1 MILSIDDRLEL
12 NIECITQLCG
22 INVQMK
28 NYIIRNIV
36 KYFSNT
42 KYAEYED
49 KDDCVIKID
58 NEVVGRN
65 YYTTYYIA
73 NINDLIS
80 NIQMSKNSIMKKYAD
95 YVNSKYDNQLI
106 YEDIVAGY
114 EKIFAK
120 INSNMKESGISL
132 MLDFM
137 EEKITDVAQLA
148 ITRTPE
154 LGYIEKMSNYDL
166 CVEYIKIMNAYYKD
180 NPDKIL
186 LVLENI
192 DHYLNIEQYFS
203 LMRQLEIMTL
213 ELDINIIV
221 TTSIRG
227 YVYINEKNITGI
239 NVINDEVF
247 SMPMIE
253 ELQNFF
259 EDNYPCNY
267 NINEKDMIY
276 NITQIIHDIGID
288 GYSPRG
294 KEYVF
299 LKLLDESIGVHMGKC
314 NAKNNMEKAFLEE
327 QIMI

>member
-22 INVQMK
+22 INVQKK
-28 NYIIRNIV
+28 NYIIQNIV

-58 NEVVGRN
+58 NEVVGRK

-80 NIQMSKNSIMKKYAD
+80 NIQISKNSIMKKYVD

-120 INSNMKESGISL
+120 INNNMKESGIGL

-148 ITRTPE
+148 ITRTLE

-166 CVEYIKIMNAYYKD
+166 YVEYIKIMKAYYKD

-227 YVYINEKNITGI
+227 FAYINEKNITGI

-253 ELQNFF
+253 ELQKFF
-259 EDNYPCNY
+259 EENYPCNY

-288 GYSPRG
+288 GYSQLG

-314 NAKNNMEKAFLEE
+314 DVKNNMEKAFLEE
-327 QIMI
+327 

>member
-1 MILSIDDRLEL
+1 M
-12 NIECITQLCG
+12 
-22 INVQMK
+22 
-28 NYIIRNIV
+28 
-36 KYFSNT
+36 
-42 KYAEYED
+42 
-49 KDDCVIKID
+49 
-58 NEVVGRN
+58 
-65 YYTTYYIA
+65 
-73 NINDLIS
+73 
-80 NIQMSKNSIMKKYAD
+80 
-95 YVNSKYDNQLI
+95 
-106 YEDIVAGY
+106 
-114 EKIFAK
+114 
-120 INSNMKESGISL
+120 
-132 MLDFM
+132 
-137 EEKITDVAQLA
+137 
-148 ITRTPE
+148 
-154 LGYIEKMSNYDL
+154 
-166 CVEYIKIMNAYYKD
+166 CVEYIKIMKAYYKD

-203 LMRQLEIMTL
+203 LMSQLEIMTL

-227 YVYINEKNITGI
+227 YVYINGKNITGI
-239 NVINDEVF
+239 NVINDEFF

-253 ELQNFF
+253 ELQKFF

-314 NAKNNMEKAFLEE
+314 NAKNNIENAFLEE
-327 QIMI
+327 

>member
-22 INVQMK
+22 INVQKK
-28 NYIIRNIV
+28 NYIIQNIV

-58 NEVVGRN
+58 NEVVGRK

-80 NIQMSKNSIMKKYAD
+80 NIQISKNSIMKKYVD

-120 INSNMKESGISL
+120 INNNMKESGIGL

-148 ITRTPE
+148 ITRTLE

-166 CVEYIKIMNAYYKD
+166 YVEYIKIMKAYYKD

-227 YVYINEKNITGI
+227 FAYINKKNITGI

-253 ELQNFF
+253 ELQKFF
-259 EDNYPCNY
+259 EENYPCNY

-288 GYSPRG
+288 GYTQLG

-314 NAKNNMEKAFLEE
+314 DVKNNMEKAFLEE
-327 QIMI
+327 

>member
-1 MILSIDDRLEL
+1 M
-12 NIECITQLCG
+12 
-22 INVQMK
+22 
-28 NYIIRNIV
+28 
-36 KYFSNT
+36 
-42 KYAEYED
+42 
-49 KDDCVIKID
+49 
-58 NEVVGRN
+58 
-65 YYTTYYIA
+65 
-73 NINDLIS
+73 
-80 NIQMSKNSIMKKYAD
+80 
-95 YVNSKYDNQLI
+95 
-106 YEDIVAGY
+106 AGY

-120 INSNMKESGISL
+120 INSNMKESGIGL

-148 ITRTPE
+148 ITRTLE

-166 CVEYIKIMNAYYKD
+166 YMKYIKIMKAYYKD

-192 DHYLNIEQYFS
+192 DHYLNIEQYIS

-221 TTSIRG
+221 TTSIRE
-227 YVYINEKNITGI
+227 YVYINKKILQGLMLSTMRFFYAYDRGITKI
-239 NVINDEVF
+239 
-247 SMPMIE
+247 
-253 ELQNFF
+253 F

-288 GYSPRG
+288 GYSPHG

-314 NAKNNMEKAFLEE
+314 NAKNNIENAFLEE
-327 QIMI
+327 

>member
-22 INVQMK
+22 INVQKK
-28 NYIIRNIV
+28 NYIIQNIV

-58 NEVVGRN
+58 NEVVGRK

-80 NIQMSKNSIMKKYAD
+80 NIQISKNSIMKKYVD

-120 INSNMKESGISL
+120 INNNMKESGIGL

-148 ITRTPE
+148 ITRTLE
-154 LGYIEKMSNYDL
+154 LGYIEKMSNYDVY
-166 CVEYIKIMNAYYKD
+166 VEYIKIMKAYYKD

-227 YVYINEKNITGI
+227 FAYINEKNITGI

-253 ELQNFF
+253 ELQKFF
-259 EDNYPCNY
+259 EENYPCNY

-288 GYSPRG
+288 GYSQLG

-314 NAKNNMEKAFLEE
+314 DVKNNMEKAFLEE
-327 QIMI
+327 

>member
-22 INVQMK
+22 INVQKK
-28 NYIIRNIV
+28 NYIIQNIV

-58 NEVVGRN
+58 NEVVGRK

-80 NIQMSKNSIMKKYAD
+80 NIQISKNSIMKKYVD

-120 INSNMKESGISL
+120 INNNMKESGIGL

-148 ITRTPE
+148 ITRTLE

-166 CVEYIKIMNAYYKD
+166 YVEYIKIMKAYYKD

-227 YVYINEKNITGI
+227 FAYINEKNITGI

-253 ELQNFF
+253 ELQKFF
-259 EDNYPCNY
+259 EENYPCNY

-288 GYSPRG
+288 GYSQLG

-299 LKLLDESIGVHMGKC
+299 LKLLDESIDVHMGKC
-314 NAKNNMEKAFLEE
+314 DVKNNMEKAFLEE
-327 QIMI
+327 

>member
-22 INVQMK
+22 INVQKK
-28 NYIIRNIV
+28 NYIIQNIV

-58 NEVVGRN
+58 NEVVGRK

-80 NIQMSKNSIMKKYAD
+80 NIQISKNSIMKKYVD

-120 INSNMKESGISL
+120 INNNMKESGIGL

-148 ITRTPE
+148 ITRTLE

-166 CVEYIKIMNAYYKD
+166 YVEYIKIMKAYYKD

-227 YVYINEKNITGI
+227 FAYINEKNITGI

-253 ELQNFF
+253 ELQKFF
-259 EDNYPCNY
+259 EENYPCNY

-288 GYSPRG
+288 GYSQLG
-294 KEYVF
+294 KEYLF

-314 NAKNNMEKAFLEE
+314 DVKNNMEKAFLEE
-327 QIMI
+327 

>member
-22 INVQMK
+22 INVQKK
-28 NYIIRNIV
+28 NYIILNIV

-42 KYAEYED
+42 KYAEYDD

-58 NEVVGRN
+58 NEVVGRK

-80 NIQMSKNSIMKKYAD
+80 NIQISKNSIMKKYVD

-120 INSNMKESGISL
+120 INNNMKESGIGL

-148 ITRTPE
+148 ITRTLE

-166 CVEYIKIMNAYYKD
+166 YVEYIKIMKAYYKD

-227 YVYINEKNITGI
+227 FAYINEKNITGI

-253 ELQNFF
+253 ELQKFF
-259 EDNYPCNY
+259 EENYPCNY

-288 GYSPRG
+288 GYSQLG

-314 NAKNNMEKAFLEE
+314 DVKNNMEKAFLEE
-327 QIMI
+327 

>member
-1 MILSIDDRLEL
+1 
-12 NIECITQLCG
+12 
-22 INVQMK
+22 
-28 NYIIRNIV
+28 
-36 KYFSNT
+36 
-42 KYAEYED
+42 
-49 KDDCVIKID
+49 
-58 NEVVGRN
+58 
-65 YYTTYYIA
+65 
-73 NINDLIS
+73 
-80 NIQMSKNSIMKKYAD
+80 MKKHVD
-95 YVNSKYDNQLI
+95 YINSKYDNQLI

-120 INSNMKESGISL
+120 INSNMKESGIGL
-132 MLDFM
+132 MLDFT
-137 EEKITDVAQLA
+137 EEKITDIAQLGV
-148 ITRTPE
+148 IRTLE

-166 CVEYIKIMNAYYKD
+166 YVEYIKIMKAYYKG

-192 DHYLNIEQYFS
+192 DHYLNVEQYFS

-227 YVYINEKNITGI
+227 FVYINEKNITGI

-253 ELQNFF
+253 ELQKFF

-267 NINEKDMIY
+267 NMNEKDMIY
-276 NITQIIHDIGID
+276 NIMQIVHDIGID
-288 GYSPRG
+288 GYSQFD

-299 LKLLDESIGVHMGKC
+299 LRLLDESIGVHMGKC
-314 NAKNNMEKAFLEE
+314 NVKNNLENAFLEK
-327 QIMI
+327 

>member
-22 INVQMK
+22 INVQKK
-28 NYIIRNIV
+28 NNIIQNIV

-58 NEVVGRN
+58 NEVVGRK

-80 NIQMSKNSIMKKYAD
+80 NIQISKNSIMKKYVD

-120 INSNMKESGISL
+120 INNNMKESGIGL

-148 ITRTPE
+148 ITRTLE

-166 CVEYIKIMNAYYKD
+166 YVEYIKIMKAYYKD

-227 YVYINEKNITGI
+227 FAYINEKNITGI

-253 ELQNFF
+253 ELQKFF
-259 EDNYPCNY
+259 EENYPCNY

-288 GYSPRG
+288 GYSQLG

-314 NAKNNMEKAFLEE
+314 DVKNNMEKAFLEE
-327 QIMI
+327 

>member
-22 INVQMK
+22 INVQKK
-28 NYIIRNIV
+28 NYIIQNIV

-58 NEVVGRN
+58 NEVVGRK

-80 NIQMSKNSIMKKYAD
+80 NIQISKNSIMKKYVD

-120 INSNMKESGISL
+120 INNNMKESGIGL

-148 ITRTPE
+148 ITRTLE

-166 CVEYIKIMNAYYKD
+166 YVEYIKIMKAYYKD

-203 LMRQLEIMTL
+203 LMRQLEIITL

-227 YVYINEKNITGI
+227 FAYINEKNITGI

-253 ELQNFF
+253 ELQKFF
-259 EDNYPCNY
+259 EENYPCNY

-288 GYSPRG
+288 GYSQLG

-314 NAKNNMEKAFLEE
+314 DVKNNMEKAFLEE
-327 QIMI
+327 

>member
-58 NEVVGRN
+58 NEVVGRK

-227 YVYINEKNITGI
+227 FAYINEKNITGI
-239 NVINDEVF
+239 NVINDEFF
-247 SMPMIE
+247 SMPIIE
-253 ELQNFF
+253 ELQKFF
-259 EDNYPCNY
+259 EENYPCNY

-288 GYSPRG
+288 GYSQLG

-314 NAKNNMEKAFLEE
+314 DVKNNMEKAFLEE
-327 QIMI
+327 

>member
-1 MILSIDDRLEL
+1 MILSINDRLEL

-22 INVQMK
+22 INVQKK
-28 NYIIRNIV
+28 NNIIQNIV

-49 KDDCVIKID
+49 KDDCVFKID
-58 NEVVGRN
+58 DEVVGRK

-73 NINDLIS
+73 NISDLIS
-80 NIQMSKNSIMKKYAD
+80 NIQISKNSIMKKHVD
-95 YVNSKYDNQLI
+95 YINSKYDNQLI

-120 INSNMKESGISL
+120 INNNMKESGIGL

-148 ITRTPE
+148 ITRTLE

-166 CVEYIKIMNAYYKD
+166 YVEYIKIMKAYYKD

-227 YVYINEKNITGI
+227 FAYINEKNITGI

-253 ELQNFF
+253 ELQKFF
-259 EDNYPCNY
+259 EENYPCNY

-288 GYSPRG
+288 GYSQLG

-314 NAKNNMEKAFLEE
+314 DVKNNMEKAFLEE
-327 QIMI
+327 

>member
-22 INVQMK
+22 INVQKK
-28 NYIIRNIV
+28 NYIIQNIV

-58 NEVVGRN
+58 NEVVGRK

-80 NIQMSKNSIMKKYAD
+80 NIQISKNSIMKKYVD

-120 INSNMKESGISL
+120 INNNMKESGIGL

-148 ITRTPE
+148 ITRTLE

-166 CVEYIKIMNAYYKD
+166 YVEYIKIMKAYYKD

-227 YVYINEKNITGI
+227 FAYINEKNITGI
-239 NVINDEVF
+239 NVINDEFF
-247 SMPMIE
+247 SMPIIE
-253 ELQNFF
+253 ELQKFF
-259 EDNYPCNY
+259 EENYPCNY

-288 GYSPRG
+288 GYSQLG

-314 NAKNNMEKAFLEE
+314 DVKNNMEKAFLEE
-327 QIMI
+327 

>member
-22 INVQMK
+22 INVQKK
-28 NYIIRNIV
+28 NYIIQNIV

-58 NEVVGRN
+58 NEVVGRK

-80 NIQMSKNSIMKKYAD
+80 NIQISKNSIMKKYVD

-120 INSNMKESGISL
+120 INNNMKESGIGL

-148 ITRTPE
+148 ITRTLE

-166 CVEYIKIMNAYYKD
+166 YVEYIKIMKAYYKD

-227 YVYINEKNITGI
+227 FAYINEKNITGI

-253 ELQNFF
+253 ELQKFF
-259 EDNYPCNY
+259 EENYPCNY

-288 GYSPRG
+288 GYSQLG

-314 NAKNNMEKAFLEE
+314 DVKNNCKC
-327 QIMI
+327 Q

>member
-22 INVQMK
+22 INVQKK
-28 NYIIRNIV
+28 NYIIQNIV

-58 NEVVGRN
+58 NEVVSRK

-80 NIQMSKNSIMKKYAD
+80 NIQISKNSIMKKYVD

-120 INSNMKESGISL
+120 INNNMKESGIGL

-148 ITRTPE
+148 ITRTLE

-166 CVEYIKIMNAYYKD
+166 YVEYIKIMKAYYKD

-227 YVYINEKNITGI
+227 FAYINEKNITGI

-247 SMPMIE
+247 SMPIIE
-253 ELQNFF
+253 ELQKFF
-259 EDNYPCNY
+259 EENYPCNY

-288 GYSPRG
+288 GYSQLG

-314 NAKNNMEKAFLEE
+314 DVKNNMEKAFLEE
-327 QIMI
+327 

>member
-28 NYIIRNIV
+28 NYIIQNIV

-58 NEVVGRN
+58 NEVVGRK

-80 NIQMSKNSIMKKYAD
+80 NIQISKNSIMKKYVD

-120 INSNMKESGISL
+120 INSNMKESGIGL

-137 EEKITDVAQLA
+137 DEKITDVAQLA
-148 ITRTPE
+148 IARTPE

-166 CVEYIKIMNAYYKD
+166 YMEYIKIMRAYYKD

-221 TTSIRG
+221 TTSIRR

-239 NVINDEVF
+239 NVINDEAF

-253 ELQNFF
+253 ELQKFF

-267 NINEKDMIY
+267 NIN
-276 NITQIIHDIGID
+276 
-288 GYSPRG
+288 
-294 KEYVF
+294 
-299 LKLLDESIGVHMGKC
+299 
-314 NAKNNMEKAFLEE
+314 
-327 QIMI
+327 

>member
-22 INVQMK
+22 INVQKK
-28 NYIIRNIV
+28 NYIIQNIV

-58 NEVVGRN
+58 NEVVGRK

-80 NIQMSKNSIMKKYAD
+80 NIQISKNSIMKKYVD

-120 INSNMKESGISL
+120 INNNMKESGIGL

-148 ITRTPE
+148 ITRTLE
-154 LGYIEKMSNYDL
+154 LGYIEKMSNYDMEE
-166 CVEYIKIMNAYYKD
+166 EYIKNMKANYKD
-180 NPDKIL
+180 NTEKIQL
-186 LVLENI
+186 DLEKI
-192 DHYLNIEQYFS
+192 EHYLNIEQYFS

-227 YVYINEKNITGI
+227 FAYINEKNITGI

-253 ELQNFF
+253 ELQKFF
-259 EDNYPCNY
+259 EENYPCNY

-288 GYSPRG
+288 GYSQLG

-314 NAKNNMEKAFLEE
+314 DVKNNMEKAFLEE
-327 QIMI
+327 

>member
-1 MILSIDDRLEL
+1 
-12 NIECITQLCG
+12 
-22 INVQMK
+22 
-28 NYIIRNIV
+28 
-36 KYFSNT
+36 
-42 KYAEYED
+42 
-49 KDDCVIKID
+49 
-58 NEVVGRN
+58 
-65 YYTTYYIA
+65 
-73 NINDLIS
+73 
-80 NIQMSKNSIMKKYAD
+80 MKKYVD

-120 INSNMKESGISL
+120 INNNMKESGIGL

-148 ITRTPE
+148 ITRTLE

-166 CVEYIKIMNAYYKD
+166 YVEYIKIMKAYYKD

-227 YVYINEKNITGI
+227 FAYINEKNITGI

-253 ELQNFF
+253 ELQKFF
-259 EDNYPCNY
+259 EENYHCNY

-288 GYSPRG
+288 GYSQLG

-314 NAKNNMEKAFLEE
+314 DVKNNMEKAFLEE
-327 QIMI
+327 

>member
-22 INVQMK
+22 INVQKK
-28 NYIIRNIV
+28 NYIIQNIV

-58 NEVVGRN
+58 NEVVGRK

-80 NIQMSKNSIMKKYAD
+80 NIQISKNSIMKKYVD

-120 INSNMKESGISL
+120 INNNMKESGIGL

-148 ITRTPE
+148 ITRTLE

-166 CVEYIKIMNAYYKD
+166 YVEYIKIMKAYYKD

-227 YVYINEKNITGI
+227 FAYINEKNITGI

-253 ELQNFF
+253 ELQKFF
-259 EDNYPCNY
+259 EENYPCNY

-288 GYSPRG
+288 GYTQLG

-314 NAKNNMEKAFLEE
+314 DVKNNMEKAFLEE
-327 QIMI
+327 

>member
-22 INVQMK
+22 INVQKK
-28 NYIIRNIV
+28 NYIIQNIV
-36 KYFSNT
+36 KYFSNI

-58 NEVVGRN
+58 NEVVGRK

-80 NIQMSKNSIMKKYAD
+80 NIQISKNSIMKKYVD

-120 INSNMKESGISL
+120 INNNMKESGIGL

-148 ITRTPE
+148 ITRTLE

-166 CVEYIKIMNAYYKD
+166 YVEYIKIMKAYYKD

-227 YVYINEKNITGI
+227 FAYINEKNITGI

-253 ELQNFF
+253 ELQKFF
-259 EDNYPCNY
+259 EENYPCNY

-288 GYSPRG
+288 GYSQLG

-314 NAKNNMEKAFLEE
+314 DVKNNMEKAFLEE
-327 QIMI
+327 

>member
-1 MILSIDDRLEL
+1 MILSMDDRLEL

-22 INVQMK
+22 INVQKK
-28 NYIIRNIV
+28 NYIIQNIV

-58 NEVVGRN
+58 NEVVGRK

-80 NIQMSKNSIMKKYAD
+80 NIQISKNSIMKKYVD

-120 INSNMKESGISL
+120 INNNMKESGIGL

-148 ITRTPE
+148 ITRTLE

-166 CVEYIKIMNAYYKD
+166 YVEYIKIMKAYYKD

-227 YVYINEKNITGI
+227 FAYINEKNITGI

-253 ELQNFF
+253 ELQKFF
-259 EDNYPCNY
+259 EENYPCNY

-288 GYSPRG
+288 GYSQLG

-314 NAKNNMEKAFLEE
+314 DVKNNMEKAFLEE
-327 QIMI
+327 

>member
-22 INVQMK
+22 INVQKK
-28 NYIIRNIV
+28 NYIIQNIV

-58 NEVVGRN
+58 NEVVGRK

-80 NIQMSKNSIMKKYAD
+80 NIQISKNSIMKKYVD

-120 INSNMKESGISL
+120 INNNMKESGIGL

-148 ITRTPE
+148 ITRTLE

-166 CVEYIKIMNAYYKD
+166 YVEYIKIMKAYYKD

-192 DHYLNIEQYFS
+192 DHYINIEQYFS

-227 YVYINEKNITGI
+227 FAYINEKNITGI

-253 ELQNFF
+253 ELQKFF
-259 EDNYPCNY
+259 EENYPCNY

-288 GYSPRG
+288 GYSQLG

-314 NAKNNMEKAFLEE
+314 DVKNNMEKAFLEE
-327 QIMI
+327 

>member
-22 INVQMK
+22 INVQKK
-28 NYIIRNIV
+28 NYIIQNIV

-58 NEVVGRN
+58 NEVVGRK

-80 NIQMSKNSIMKKYAD
+80 NIQISKNSIMKKYVD

-120 INSNMKESGISL
+120 INNNMKESGIGL
-132 MLDFM
+132 MLDFI

-148 ITRTPE
+148 ITRTLE

-166 CVEYIKIMNAYYKD
+166 YVEYIKIMKAYYKD

-227 YVYINEKNITGI
+227 FAYINEKNITGI

-247 SMPMIE
+247 SMPIIE
-253 ELQNFF
+253 ELQKFF
-259 EDNYPCNY
+259 EENYPCNY

-288 GYSPRG
+288 GYSQLG

-314 NAKNNMEKAFLEE
+314 DVKNNMEKAFLEE
-327 QIMI
+327 

>member
-22 INVQMK
+22 INVQKK
-28 NYIIRNIV
+28 NYIIQNIV

-58 NEVVGRN
+58 NEVVGRK

-80 NIQMSKNSIMKKYAD
+80 NIQISKNSIMKKYVD

-120 INSNMKESGISL
+120 INNNMKESGIGL

-148 ITRTPE
+148 ITRTLE
-154 LGYIEKMSNYDL
+154 LGYIEK
-166 CVEYIKIMNAYYKD
+166 
-180 NPDKIL
+180 
-186 LVLENI
+186 
-192 DHYLNIEQYFS
+192 
-203 LMRQLEIMTL
+203 
-213 ELDINIIV
+213 
-221 TTSIRG
+221 
-227 YVYINEKNITGI
+227 
-239 NVINDEVF
+239 
-247 SMPMIE
+247 
-253 ELQNFF
+253 
-259 EDNYPCNY
+259 
-267 NINEKDMIY
+267 
-276 NITQIIHDIGID
+276 
-288 GYSPRG
+288 
-294 KEYVF
+294 
-299 LKLLDESIGVHMGKC
+299 
-314 NAKNNMEKAFLEE
+314 
-327 QIMI
+327 

>member
-22 INVQMK
+22 INVQKK
-28 NYIIRNIV
+28 NYIIQNIV

-58 NEVVGRN
+58 NEVVGRK

-80 NIQMSKNSIMKKYAD
+80 NIQISKNSIMKKYVD

-120 INSNMKESGISL
+120 INNNMKESGIGL

-148 ITRTPE
+148 ITRTLE

-166 CVEYIKIMNAYYKD
+166 YVEYIKIMNAYYKD

-227 YVYINEKNITGI
+227 FAYINEKNITGI

-253 ELQNFF
+253 ELQKFF
-259 EDNYPCNY
+259 EENYPCNY

-288 GYSPRG
+288 GYSQLG

-314 NAKNNMEKAFLEE
+314 DVKNNMEKAFLEE
-327 QIMI
+327 

>member
-22 INVQMK
+22 INVQKK
-28 NYIIRNIV
+28 NYIIQNIV

-42 KYAEYED
+42 KYAEYVD

-58 NEVVGRN
+58 NEVVGRK

-80 NIQMSKNSIMKKYAD
+80 NIQISKNSIMKKYVD

-120 INSNMKESGISL
+120 INNNMKESGIGL

-148 ITRTPE
+148 ITRTLE

-166 CVEYIKIMNAYYKD
+166 YVEYIKIMKAYYKD

-227 YVYINEKNITGI
+227 FAYINEKNITGI

-253 ELQNFF
+253 ELQKFF
-259 EDNYPCNY
+259 EENYPCNY

-288 GYSPRG
+288 GYSQLG

-314 NAKNNMEKAFLEE
+314 DVKNNMEKAFLEE
-327 QIMI
+327 

>member
-22 INVQMK
+22 INVQKK
-28 NYIIRNIV
+28 NYIIQNIV

-58 NEVVGRN
+58 NEVVGRK

-80 NIQMSKNSIMKKYAD
+80 NIQISKNSIMKKYVD

-120 INSNMKESGISL
+120 INNNMKESGIGL

-148 ITRTPE
+148 ITRTLE

-166 CVEYIKIMNAYYKD
+166 YVEYIKIMKAYYKD

-227 YVYINEKNITGI
+227 FAYINEKNITGI

-253 ELQNFF
+253 ELQKFF
-259 EDNYPCNY
+259 EENYPCNY

-288 GYSPRG
+288 GYSQLG
-294 KEYVF
+294 KDYVF

-314 NAKNNMEKAFLEE
+314 DVKNNMEKAFLEE
-327 QIMI
+327 

>member
-22 INVQMK
+22 INVQKK
-28 NYIIRNIV
+28 NYIIQNIV

-58 NEVVGRN
+58 NEVVGRK

-80 NIQMSKNSIMKKYAD
+80 NIQISKNSIMKKYVD

-120 INSNMKESGISL
+120 INNNMKESGIGL

-148 ITRTPE
+148 ITRTLE

-166 CVEYIKIMNAYYKD
+166 YVEYIKIMKAYYKD

-227 YVYINEKNITGI
+227 FAYINEKNITGI

-253 ELQNFF
+253 ELQKFF
-259 EDNYPCNY
+259 EENYPCNY
-267 NINEKDMIY
+267 NTNEKDMIY

-288 GYSPRG
+288 GYSQLG

-314 NAKNNMEKAFLEE
+314 DVKNNMEKAFLEE
-327 QIMI
+327 